1 MRYKFT
7 LLKDLPN
14 HEKGTVFRC
23 FGVEKHSTRAYG
35 PAVPCYVIDD
45 NGHCAYQEVG
55 GILDNT
61 AWFKKEIDED
71 ALTSTACP
79 KCGSARGVPFGI
91 EWYNPDRESNECGV
105 QYAVGMECVCG
116 HKFILYGTEGGIR
129 RMKNRL
135 GTI

>member
-7 LLKDLPN
+7 LLKDLPG
-14 HEKGTVFRC
+14 HEKGTVFKC
-23 FGVEKHSTRAYG
+23 LGVEDWGVDAYG
-35 PAVPCYVIDD
+35 PEVPCYVMLVD
-45 NGHCAYQEVG
+45 GHREYEKVG
-55 GILDNT
+55 GALDNT
-61 AWFKKEIDED
+61 AWVKKEIDED
-71 ALTSTACP
+71 TLTSAACP

-116 HKFILYGTEGGIR
+116 HKFILYGTEGSIR